1 MELKESIVKDGK
13 TYSKGAFSLA
23 ISELVQ
29 NGIKTSACIRIVP
42 YTDTFEITTDI
53 DKSFIIPFGSDK
65 EEDILFISEIRT
77 AIEKLVASK
86 EI

>member
-1 MELKESIVKDGK
+1 MKLKDVIIKDGK
-13 TYSKGAFSLA
+13 NYSNAAFSLA
-23 ISELVQ
+23 IAELVQ
-29 NGIKTSACIRIVP
+29 GEIKISACVRLVP
-42 YTDTFEITTDI
+42 YTDTFETTTDI
-53 DKSFIIPFGSDK
+53 DKSFIIPFGSNK